1 MAEVGRLQQR
11 RVLIT
16 GAASGIGRRTALLF
30 AAEGAALTL
39 LDRSVEGLTE
49 VARETGG
56 LAVETDVTDER
67 SVAHAVERG
76 AAAMGGIVMRGSVL
90 EVGIAD
96 WRRVIDVNLT
106 GIYIVVRSCLPWL
119 TKGTGAT
126 IVNIASGQGLL
137 PNTPQMTAYAASKGA
152 SSI

>member
-1 MAEVGRLQQR
+1 MGGIDGV
-11 RVLIT
+11 VN
-16 GAASGIGRRTALLF
+16 AA
-30 AAEGAALTL
+30 
-39 LDRSVEGLTE
+39 
-49 VARETGG
+49 
-56 LAVETDVTDER
+56 
-67 SVAHAVERG
+67 
-76 AAAMGGIVMRGSVL
+76 GIVMRGSVL